1 MIRSIHTRI
10 SKHTLKLAVVTV
22 FLGFAAFAF
31 ASMGGEKRNNKKTS
45 TIRSEFI
52 PIRTSSGFTLKAG
65 LAYKGSMIL
74 NQEKSNGQI
83 RFNSLVTY
91 QKGNTT
97 YIVPLNHRINI
108 GSVGSSDNTQMLQ
121 LKVRMHK

>member
-1 MIRSIHTRI
+1 MIKTIHTRI
-10 SKHTLKLAVVTV
+10 SKHTLKLAVATL
-22 FLGFAAFAF
+22 FLGVAAFAF
-31 ASMGGEKRNNKKTS
+31 ASMGGEKRNKKTS
-45 TIRSEFI
+45 SIRSEFV